1 MEISHGAIFDKTS
14 CTVVQG
20 LCPNFRATLTL
31 CHNPMGNP
39 VCM

>member
-1 MEISHGAIFDKTS
+1 MEISHGAIFDKTP
-14 CTVVQG
+14 CTIVQG
-20 LCPNFRATLTL
+20 SNLTL